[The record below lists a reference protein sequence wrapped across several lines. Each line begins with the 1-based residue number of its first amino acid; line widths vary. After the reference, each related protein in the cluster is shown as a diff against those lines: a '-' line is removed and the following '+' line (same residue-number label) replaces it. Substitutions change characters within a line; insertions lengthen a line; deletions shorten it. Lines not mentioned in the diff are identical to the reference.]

1 MLNGEKYKEV
11 CPDNTLLNN
20 AQLRGCIIQP
30 NHKKPL
36 LKRESAM
43 GVAEDTRIFLT
54 VEVRVQCSC
63 IQPLLAVRGGLLAAA
78 AMRCVLRMGR
88 LLSCNLHPISVW
100 QLLIARDTSPSCNHK
115 LALIVM
121 ILPVLILLFAASAL
135 HCYDPQHGQAP
146 LSDLQ
151 CTTSSEA
158 LLCGKAPTFRLLVW
172 AIDRASGT
180 PVPNVTYV
188 VSESF
193 VVATKRVK
201 HAIKSD
207 IPSIGDHI
215 SKLVHIGKATVDK
228 LQDIR
233 QAAVEENLDL
243 ELPEELNRVDKVRM
257 GVWESGVGCAVCCGA
272 GS

>member
-1 MLNGEKYKEV
+1 
-11 CPDNTLLNN
+11 
-20 AQLRGCIIQP
+20 
-30 NHKKPL
+30 
-36 LKRESAM
+36 
-43 GVAEDTRIFLT
+43 
-54 VEVRVQCSC
+54 
-63 IQPLLAVRGGLLAAA
+63 
-78 AMRCVLRMGR
+78 
-88 LLSCNLHPISVW
+88 
-100 QLLIARDTSPSCNHK
+100 LIYC
-115 LALIVM
+115 L
-121 ILPVLILLFAASAL
+121 
-135 HCYDPQHGQAP
+135 QHGQAP

-172 AIDRASGT
+172 AIDRSSGA

-243 ELPEELNRVDKVRM
+243 ELPEELNRVDKVR
-257 GVWESGVGCAVCCGA
+257 
-272 GS
+272 

>member
-1 MLNGEKYKEV
+1 MLT
-11 CPDNTLLNN
+11 CRWICW
-20 AQLRGCIIQP
+20 QLQSKG
-30 NHKKPL
+30 
-36 LKRESAM
+36 
-43 GVAEDTRIFLT
+43 
-54 VEVRVQCSC
+54 
-63 IQPLLAVRGGLLAAA
+63 
-78 AMRCVLRMGR
+78 
-88 LLSCNLHPISVW
+88 LLSCAATLSVCRAVAH
-100 QLLIARDTSPSCNHK
+100 LPARCWLP
-115 LALIVM
+115 LPAL
-121 ILPVLILLFAASAL
+121 
-135 HCYDPQHGQAP
+135 QHGQAP

-172 AIDRASGT
+172 AIDRSGAHMQH
-180 PVPNVTYV
+180 VTYV

-207 IPSIGDHI
+207 IPSIADHI

-243 ELPEELNRVDKVRM
+243 ELPEELNRVDKVGGASRRPLGIRWLLRVRPLWGTGTTGM
-257 GVWESGVGCAVCCGA
+257 GCWMVVQLTLALQL
-272 GS
+272 

>member
-1 MLNGEKYKEV
+1 MHPYCSAAV
-11 CPDNTLLNN
+11 LLCC
-20 AQLRGCIIQP
+20 L
-30 NHKKPL
+30 
-36 LKRESAM
+36 
-43 GVAEDTRIFLT
+43 
-54 VEVRVQCSC
+54 
-63 IQPLLAVRGGLLAAA
+63 
-78 AMRCVLRMGR
+78 
-88 LLSCNLHPISVW
+88 
-100 QLLIARDTSPSCNHK
+100 
-115 LALIVM
+115 
-121 ILPVLILLFAASAL
+121 
-135 HCYDPQHGQAP
+135 QHGQAP

-172 AIDRASGT
+172 AIDRGSGA

-233 QAAVEENLDL
+233 QAAIEENLDL
-243 ELPEELNRVDKVRM
+243 ELPEELNRVDKVRWRM
-257 GVWESGVGCAVCCGA
+257 LAWFV
-272 GS
+272 